1 MDRDKNFRALVL
13 DHVDGKLRAE
23 IKSLKIGDLPEG
35 DVVIRVSYSSLNYKD
50 GLAVTGRGKIVRSY
64 PMIPGIDLA
73 GVVESSNSPKF
84 QPGDPVILTGWEI
97 GEKYWGGYSQYARA
111 KADWLVP
118 LPRSMELKHAMS
130 IGTAGLTAM
139 LCVMAL
145 EEHGFPTER
154 EVVVTGAGGG
164 VGSIAVAILSK
175 LGYKVVA
182 STGRKDLHSYLKDL
196 GAHDIIDREMLS
208 QDGRP
213 LETQRWGAAVD
224 TVGGKTLAG
233 LLRSLSYRGT
243 VAACGLAGG
252 SDFCTSVFPF
262 ILRGVKLVGVESVVC
277 PVETRIQAWDRLSH
291 LLSGDILDRIT
302 EVHPLSEVP
311 RLSEE
316 ILKGRVRGRIVID
329 VNA

>member
-1 MDRDKNFRALVL
+1 MNSEKNFRALVL
-13 DHVDGKLRAE
+13 DHVDGQLRSE
-23 IKSLKIGDLPEG
+23 IKNLKISDLPEG
-35 DVVIRVSYSSLNYKD
+35 DVLIRVSYSSLNYKD
-50 GLAVTGRGKIVRSY
+50 GLAVTGRGKIVRNY

-118 LPRSMELKHAMS
+118 LPRSMELKHSMT

-145 EEHGFPTER
+145 EEHGFPKDR
-154 EVVVTGAGGG
+154 EVVVTGAAGG

-175 LGYKVVA
+175 LGYKTVA
-182 STGRKDLHSYLKDL
+182 STGRKEAHPYLEEL
-196 GAHDIIDREMLS
+196 GAHDIIDREVLA
-208 QDGRP
+208 QEGRP

-233 LLRSLSYRGT
+233 ILRSLSYRGT

-262 ILRGVKLVGVESVVC
+262 ILRGVKLIGVESVVC
-277 PVETRIQAWDRLSH
+277 PIETRIQAWERLSQ

-302 EVHPLSEVP
+302 QVYPLREIP
-311 RLSEE
+311 RLSQE
-316 ILKGRVRGRIVID
+316 ILKGQVRGRIVID